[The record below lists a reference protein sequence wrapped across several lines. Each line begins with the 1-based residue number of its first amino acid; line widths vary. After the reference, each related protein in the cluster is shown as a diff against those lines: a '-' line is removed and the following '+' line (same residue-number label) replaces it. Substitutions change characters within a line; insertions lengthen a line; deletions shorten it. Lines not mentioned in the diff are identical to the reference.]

1 MAIDDRQK
9 AILYFLCFDPQI
21 LNSLFSTLNS
31 IEEASGMANI
41 KIVTDSTSD
50 IPLSVAH
57 ELGIEIIP
65 MHIHVG
71 EQTFRA
77 GLDITSEQFYPWMQD
92 SRAKVTTSSP
102 PPVVFEQL
110 YRRLTLEH
118 EHIFSIHLSSRLGT
132 TYRAAQQARARLPA
146 SATRTEVIDSKLASM
161 GLGLVALHAA
171 RAVQAGASAPEVAR
185 LINALIQH
193 CHVVFFVDTIEYL
206 EHSGRLSLAT
216 AVLGSMQR
224 IKPLLLL
231 DEGEIVPYERTRTRA
246 KAIEGLYTFIEDFPR
261 VQEVISLYATTPED
275 VDKLLEKVDPIFPRD
290 RVQIMQ
296 FGPSIGAHLGPGAM
310 GAAVFEGLD

>member
-1 MAIDDRQK
+1 MA
-9 AILYFLCFDPQI
+9 
-21 LNSLFSTLNS
+21 S
-31 IEEASGMANI
+31 I

-50 IPLSVAH
+50 IPLGVAH
-57 ELGIEIIP
+57 EMGIEIVP
-65 MHIHVG
+65 MHLHVG

-77 GLDITSEQFYPWMQD
+77 GLDITSDQLYQWMQD
-92 SRAKVTTSSP
+92 DRSKVTTSAP
-102 PPVVFEQL
+102 PPIVFEQL
-110 YRRLTLEH
+110 YRRLALEY
-118 EHIFSIHLSSRLGT
+118 EHVFSIHLSSRLGG

-171 RAVQAGASAPEVAR
+171 RAVHTGASASEVAR

-193 CHVVFFVDTIEYL
+193 CHVVFFVDSIEYL

-261 VQEVISLYATTPED
+261 VQEVIAMYATTPED
-275 VDKLLEKVDPIFPRD
+275 VEKLLEKVDPIFPRD
-290 RVQIMQ
+290 RVQTMQ